1 MASCNSWTFRIS
13 LSFFSFFCISIPHA
27 TPLSFEFNFSDPV
40 LSADIARK
48 HDATWNGTVINLT
61 KDTTVGLL
69 TNSSGQVYYNHPVPL
84 WNRTT
89 HEVASF
95 RTSFSFVIQ
104 AMNPTLYGDGLA
116 FFLSPFPPALP
127 DFNGGGLLGLFE
139 NDSTA
144 LNPSANTVVAVEFD
158 TYKNSWDPSDNHI
171 GIDVNSISSTAYEN
185 WTTAI
190 DSGGRATAWIDYD
203 NGTNRLSVFLSYD
216 QHAVFSGTFN
226 LSCVVDL
233 KAILPEEVA
242 VGFSAATG
250 HAIELHQILYWNFDS
265 TLNPQNTSAS
275 SPAVAG
281 NETKKHNSNALV
293 ASGLG
298 AAGVG
303 LLLCLVGVAWFL
315 LWCKKAVG
323 TKEGDDVLDEDEDDP
338 IDDEFEKGKG
348 PHRFPYSE
356 LVAATNTFD
365 EAEKLGEGGFGSVYR
380 GSLRGTN
387 LCVAIKRISKGSR
400 QGRKEY
406 MSEVGTISQLRHR
419 NLVQLIGWCH
429 NRSGEFLLVYELMPN
444 GSLDSYLYGAAERL
458 LPWAARYNIAQGL
471 ASALFYLHNEWEQ
484 CVVHRDI
491 KSSNVMLDSL
501 FNAKLGDFGLAR
513 LIDHSRGSQTTV
525 LAGTIGYL
533 APECFITGK
542 ASKESDIFSFG
553 VVLLEIA
560 CGRKALE
567 PGKVS
572 LIEWVW
578 DLYGRGGILEA
589 ADERLNGEFEQCEM
603 ECLLVVGL
611 CCAHPD
617 YNRRPSVKQAIGVL
631 RFEIPLP
638 ALPPKMPVLACA
650 PPTDLLNFNYTSSSA
665 GASSGVVS
673 VSTNSATASESS
685 SSSRL
690 K

>member
-1 MASCNSWTFRIS
+1 
-13 LSFFSFFCISIPHA
+13 
-27 TPLSFEFNFSDPV
+27 
-40 LSADIARK
+40 
-48 HDATWNGTVINLT
+48 
-61 KDTTVGLL
+61 
-69 TNSSGQVYYNHPVPL
+69 
-84 WNRTT
+84 
-89 HEVASF
+89 
-95 RTSFSFVIQ
+95 
-104 AMNPTLYGDGLA
+104 MNPTLYGDGLA

-127 DFNGGGLLGLFE
+127 EFNSGGLLGLFE

-144 LNPSANTVVAVEFD
+144 LNPSANMVVAVEFD

-171 GIDVNSISSTAYEN
+171 GVDVNSINSTAYEN
-185 WTTAI
+185 WTTTI
-190 DSGGRATAWIDYD
+190 NSGGRATAWIDYD

-216 QHAVFSGTFN
+216 QQAVFSGTFN

-250 HAIELHQILYWNFDS
+250 RAIELHQILYWNFNS

-315 LWCKKAVG
+315 LWHKKSIG
-323 TKEGDDVLDEDEDDP
+323 TKEGDDSLDKDEDDP

-365 EAEKLGEGGFGSVYR
+365 EAEKLGEALGSVYR
-380 GSLRGTN
+380 GSLRVRTSASPSKESPRVEARKKGVHVRGRYDKP
-387 LCVAIKRISKGSR
+387 VAAPESGAAHRLVP
-400 QGRKEY
+400 Q
-406 MSEVGTISQLRHR
+406 SQRR
-419 NLVQLIGWCH
+419 
-429 NRSGEFLLVYELMPN
+429 FLLVYELMPN

-491 KSSNVMLDSL
+491 KSSNVMLDSS

-525 LAGTIGYL
+525 LA
-533 APECFITGK
+533 APSDTWPRMFHHRK

-589 ADERLNGEFEQCEM
+589 ADERLNGEFEQREM